1 MQEIQMIEFRNIRKE
16 YVEGQPI
23 LKGVNV
29 TAASGELMVLLGNS
43 GSGKTTMLKMVN
55 KLVLP
60 TSGSI
65 FIDGQDISGISEI
78 TLRRR
83 MGYVIQEV
91 GLFPHMTV
99 KENIEIVGKIQKK
112 PLEEIE
118 RNTKKVMEMI
128 GLDLDEYLYRKPREL
143 SGGQQQRIG
152 VARAL
157 ATDPDI
163 LLMDE
168 PFSALDPITRVQ
180 LQDELLKIQAALN
193 KTILFVTHGII
204 EAIKLADR
212 ICLINEGDIEQVDTP
227 KNLLKHPSSDYVRS
241 FMGKNRLFQM
251 PHLLVVEDIMSTDIQ
266 GLSLDDT
273 AVSVRPDT
281 MLADALYV
289 LREHNLTYLPVLNGT
304 DQPIGVLHVSD
315 LLAILSGQLA

>member
-1 MQEIQMIEFRNIRKE
+1 MIEFRNIRKE

>member
-1 MQEIQMIEFRNIRKE
+1 MIEFRNIHKE
-16 YVEGQPI
+16 FVDGHPI

-29 TAASGELMVLLGNS
+29 TADSGELMVLLGNS

-55 KLVLP
+55 KLILP

-65 FIDGQDISGISEI
+65 FIDGQNISGIDEI

-83 MGYVIQEV
+83 IGYVIQEV

-112 PLEEIE
+112 PLNEIE

-180 LQDELLKIQAALN
+180 LQDELLKIQRVLN

-212 ICLINEGDIEQVDTP
+212 ICLINEGNIEQVDTP

-266 GLSLDDT
+266 ALSLDT
-273 AVSVRPDT
+273 SVSVRPDAP
-281 MLADALYV
+281 LADALNI
-289 LREHNLTYLPVLNGT
+289 LREHDLTYLPVLSDI

-315 LLAILSGQLA
+315 LLAVLSGQLA

>member
-1 MQEIQMIEFRNIRKE
+1 MIEFRNIHKE
-16 YVEGQPI
+16 FVDGHPI

-29 TAASGELMVLLGNS
+29 TADSGELMVLLGNS

-55 KLVLP
+55 KLILP

-65 FIDGQDISGISEI
+65 FIDGQDISGIDEI

-83 MGYVIQEV
+83 IGYVIQEV

-112 PLEEIE
+112 PLDEIE

-180 LQDELLKIQAALN
+180 LQDELLKIQGALN

-212 ICLINEGDIEQVDTP
+212 ICLINEGNIEQVDTP

-251 PHLLVVEDIMSTDIQ
+251 PHLLLVEDIMSTDIQ
-266 GLSLDDT
+266 GLSLDT
-273 AVSVRPDT
+273 SVSVRPDAP
-281 MLADALYV
+281 LVDALNI
-289 LREHNLTYLPVLNGT
+289 LREHDLTYLPVLNDT
-304 DQPIGVLHVSD
+304 AQPIGVLHVSD
-315 LLAILSGQLA
+315 LLAVLSGQLA